1 MRELQGNAIRASR
14 TAVPQHRYRRGVIVA
29 TVAAFVMTLTGAFGT
44 DSIGLASRL
53 LYWLLLMEA
62 GALIGIGVT
71 TGMRAWGGLTERPW
85 LEAVAVSLGI
95 ALPLTLVVLIVTAS
109 FFGGRTASAGYV
121 AALFGMV
128 LVVTGTITAINYAT
142 ARPVPVPLPPVEP
155 EPAVAGEPAR
165 PRLSERLP
173 RHLQHAAIHAVQA
186 EDHYLRIHTAAGSEL
201 ILMRLGDAIPELAPI
216 AGARTHRSWWVARAA
231 VQSVARKDGR
241 AELALPGGVT
251 APVSRSAYPELRAAG
266 WFDGA

>member
-14 TAVPQHRYRRGVIVA
+14 TAVPQHSYRRGVVVA
-29 TVAAFVMTLTGAFGT
+29 TVAAFVMTLAGAFGT

-71 TGMRAWGGLTERPW
+71 TGIRAWGGLTERAW

-95 ALPLTLVVLIVTAS
+95 ALPLTLVVLIVTAL

-142 ARPVPVPLPPVEP
+142 ARPVPPPQAEP
-155 EPAVAGEPAR
+155 EPALAGEPAR

-186 EDHYLRIHTAAGSEL
+186 EDHYLRIHTDAGSEL
-201 ILMRLGDAIPELAPI
+201 ILLRLGDAIPELAPI
-216 AGARTHRSWWVARAA
+216 EGARTHRSWWVARAA
-231 VQSVARKDGR
+231 VQSVTRKDGR